1 MKERV
6 MQEAIQYALEADS
19 LWPSGAAVVIE
30 KPGDIESE
38 VVNGLA
44 KLGICALV
52 REPDNMESV
61 DGAADFVQ
69 SSDWTVTVYAQET
82 LNTTGIDCLALAGRV
97 RAVLANTNP
106 GDLWADELTR
116 SRIRLAGDQDGVVWR
131 DVTFT
136 GAYQSGE
143 APEEEP

>member
-6 MQEAIQYALEADS
+6 MQEALRALLEADV
-19 LWPSGAAVVIE
+19 LWPEGAPVVIE
-30 KPGDIESE
+30 KPGDIEAE
-38 VVNGLA
+38 VTNALA

-52 REPDNMESV
+52 REPDNLESV

-69 SSDWTVTVYAQET
+69 SSDWTVTVYSQEV
-82 LNTTGIDCLALAGRV
+82 LNTTGVDCLALAGRV
-97 RAVLANTNP
+97 RAIIANQNP
-106 GDLWADELTR
+106 DDLWAEELVR
-116 SRIRLAGDQDGVVWR
+116 SRIRLAGDQDGIVWR

-143 APEEEP
+143 APE